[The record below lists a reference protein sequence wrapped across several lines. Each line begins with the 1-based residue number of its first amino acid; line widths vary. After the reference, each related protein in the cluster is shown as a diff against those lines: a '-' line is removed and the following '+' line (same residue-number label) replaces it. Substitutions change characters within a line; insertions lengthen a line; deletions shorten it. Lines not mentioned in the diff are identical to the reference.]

1 MPVCGTGDRGF
12 ESRQPPKKFMN
23 VLKESNLKLAIQKDG
38 RLTEDTLFLLHS
50 VGLNFESYRNKLF
63 VPCRNFPIDIL
74 YVRDDDITGYVA
86 SGAADMGIVGQNMV
100 FESKLRVKKLLNL
113 RFGFCS
119 LAIAIPE
126 DSHIK
131 TVKDLKGKIIA
142 TSYPKSTKEFFKKN
156 KIDMQVIKISGS
168 VEIAPALGVSE
179 AISDIVATGSTL
191 ATNGL
196 RVIEKISDSEAVLI
210 ATPKKLDTKK
220 EQLKKQITGRIRTVL
235 SARNYK
241 LVSFQLPK
249 AQIARVKKLIPALK
263 GSLDFEP
270 EQPYINIQVPIKEE
284 VLWETLEKVKSSGAT
299 KIIVSSIENIIN

>member
-1 MPVCGTGDRGF
+1 
-12 ESRQPPKKFMN
+12 
-23 VLKESNLKLAIQKDG
+23 
-38 RLTEDTLFLLHS
+38 
-50 VGLNFESYRNKLF
+50 
-63 VPCRNFPIDIL
+63 
-74 YVRDDDITGYVA
+74 
-86 SGAADMGIVGQNMV
+86 
-100 FESKLRVKKLLNL
+100 
-113 RFGFCS
+113 
-119 LAIAIPE
+119 
-126 DSHIK
+126 
-131 TVKDLKGKIIA
+131 
-142 TSYPKSTKEFFKKN
+142 
-156 KIDMQVIKISGS
+156 MQVIKISGS